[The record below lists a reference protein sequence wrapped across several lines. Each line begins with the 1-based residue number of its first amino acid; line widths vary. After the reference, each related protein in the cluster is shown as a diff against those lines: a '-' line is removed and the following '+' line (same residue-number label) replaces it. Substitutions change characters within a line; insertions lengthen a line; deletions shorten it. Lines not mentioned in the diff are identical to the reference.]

1 MRKRG
6 WKNRTW
12 VSTLEAAKLLGICH
26 MTVIRRFDAGE
37 LNGFRVPGSRY
48 RRIPKE
54 ELVKYARVNNM
65 PEPDFGRQ
73 SRPAAGTAGTA
84 DTARRALVVEDDGKM
99 ADLMAKFLKRSGW
112 EVTVVDNGF
121 DAGLMAGTL
130 KPLLVLLDIMLPGL
144 DGREACRQMRANAEL
159 SGTRI
164 LAVTA
169 LRDQDSIDEIFEA
182 GADAYLPKPFSLAD
196 LGGRVEELVGNGNGE
211 RDEKVAVKDSG
222 QRTDEL

>member
-1 MRKRG
+1 MRKRD

-54 ELVKYARVNNM
+54 ELIKYARANSM
-65 PEPDFGRQ
+65 PEPDFGKQ
-73 SRPAAGTAGTA
+73 SRPAAGTA
-84 DTARRALVVEDDGKM
+84 DTARRALVVEDDGRM

-121 DAGLMAGTL
+121 DAGLKAGTL

-169 LRDQDSIDEIFEA
+169 LRDKDSIDEIFEA
-182 GADAYLPKPFSLAD
+182 GADAYLSKPFSLAD
-196 LGGRVEELVGNGNGE
+196 LGGRVEELMGNGHGE
-211 RDEKVAVKDSG
+211 REGKAAVKDSG
-222 QRTDEL
+222 LRTDEL